1 MAKNKKRKKKL
12 DARQTVMLLCIIV
25 AIGSFGY
32 LAFYNYQASHSSE
45 QVDNLNKVKENN
57 NFVFYPRLTHR
68 TEYFD
73 QEKKY
78 KR

>member
-12 DARQTVMLLCIIV
+12 DARHTVMLLCIII

-45 QVDNLNKVKENN
+45 QVDNLNKVKDDNS
-57 NFVFYPRLTHR
+57 FFFFFYAK
-68 TEYFD
+68 
-73 QEKKY
+73 EKSDDK
-78 KR
+78 